1 MFSFLDHF
9 GVYTPIICVQH
20 RTITMETAIFMVL
33 PYGWTMISQQKLPHF
48 GNANPSTTWPR
59 GNVGPLGQA
68 RPWKPWHFPRQLAA
82 DTSVQFGTNTSL
94 PRRELSFQNLGI
106 TS

>member
-48 GNANPSTTWPR
+48 GNANPSTAWPR

-94 PRRELSFQNLGI
+94 PRREFCLFKI
-106 TS
+106 WE